1 MKNLTVSKGTLLGV
15 LTVLFIAISYAGQ
28 PINDYY
34 KKHKNDVGMEAKVV
48 PPKLASL
55 FIDEDYPEAIDLL
68 QSMTS
73 LKYLNFYGAKSVIA
87 EYAKNAISAKGAY
100 QSILEDVDGNRE
112 VSVFGVKRNGK
123 VKKVIAVV
131 QTKTQF
137 LLLIG
142 KGNLSKAQVASLPAL
157 SKEIQ

>member
-15 LTVLFIAISYAGQ
+15 LTVLFVAFSYAGQ
-28 PINDYY
+28 PINAYY
-34 KKHKNDVGMEAKVV
+34 KKHKNDQGMEAKVL

-68 QSMTS
+68 QSMNS
-73 LKYLNFYGAKSVIA
+73 LKYLNFYGDKAVIS
-87 EYAKNAISAKGAY
+87 EYAKNAISARGDY

-142 KGNLSKAQVASLPAL
+142 TGNLSSAQVASLPAL